1 MWNTW
6 GTKMYM
12 RSFTYLAI
20 GILIISAVCI
30 GTGVGLGISG
40 LVIGGVLCLAVGAM
54 VGVLGGAT
62 QRR

>member
-1 MWNTW
+1 
-6 GTKMYM
+6 M

-30 GTGVGLGISG
+30 GTGVGFGISG
-40 LVIGGVLCLAVGAM
+40 LVIGGVLCLAVGGM
-54 VGVLGGAT
+54 VGFLGDSQ